1 MSLFL
6 FICGKTIFFC
16 KEKDRTLTYQILTGF
31 VTPFAYLGLSMSLIL
46 FPMPLVIRYRVTSR
60 IEFYQVWFLAFEIVI
75 FFTRDY
81 LIIWSRGLHQ
91 RVIWFAPHQYC
102 LLFLLVYA
110 LILFEWCVIIFID
123 HNTSSYCFHRFPS
136 FSLTFFLRK
145 IIRLDLT
152 HDPLQGSSHMLDEL
166 IWINF

>member
-60 IEFYQVWFLAFEIVI
+60 IEFYQV
-75 FFTRDY
+75 
-81 LIIWSRGLHQ
+81 
-91 RVIWFAPHQYC
+91 
-102 LLFLLVYA
+102 
-110 LILFEWCVIIFID
+110 
-123 HNTSSYCFHRFPS
+123 
-136 FSLTFFLRK
+136 
-145 IIRLDLT
+145 
-152 HDPLQGSSHMLDEL
+152 
-166 IWINF
+166 